1 MKKII
6 LLFLTLLHTLPLYP
20 QNLFNLI
27 KPSRNILRQIKYPIN
42 IQRVTIVET
51 SHLENA
57 IRIASFQSSMRQ
69 HEELYK
75 QRMLEYNNKPVWY
88 LTQNI
93 KQFNC
98 KPENLYGTYSYLS
111 ICSRYMSGKEWK
123 NPNVSA
129 EFVIDRRLLQL
140 FYGDILEKYNNGS
153 TSILPQFNEFMIN
166 APAIIHP
173 LAKTNEFTKLSS
185 IKVQLAAY
193 RTRGI
198 KGILDIFF
206 KDLNTFNKSNN
217 LMSIPEDVVKGTYLE
232 AKLWADYY
240 DLKWE

>member
-6 LLFLTLLHTLPLYP
+6 LLFLTLLPTLPLYP

-51 SHLENA
+51 AHLENA
-57 IRIASFQSSMRQ
+57 IRIASFKSTMRQ
-69 HEELYK
+69 HEELYR

-129 EFVIDRRLLQL
+129 EFIIDRRLLQL
-140 FYGDILEKYNNGS
+140 FYRDILEKYNNGS
-153 TSILPQFNEFMIN
+153 ISILPQFNEFMIN

-173 LAKTNEFTKLSS
+173 LAKTNEFTKLSN
-185 IKVQLAAY
+185 IKVQLATY

-206 KDLNTFNKSNN
+206 EDLNTFNKSNN

-232 AKLWADYY
+232 AKLWTDYY
-240 DLKWE
+240 GLKWK

>member
-140 FYGDILEKYNNGS
+140 FYGDILGFFHS
-153 TSILPQFNEFMIN
+153 LP
-166 APAIIHP
+166 
-173 LAKTNEFTKLSS
+173 
-185 IKVQLAAY
+185 
-193 RTRGI
+193 
-198 KGILDIFF
+198 DI
-206 KDLNTFNKSNN
+206 
-217 LMSIPEDVVKGTYLE
+217 YLE
-232 AKLWADYY
+232 QI
-240 DLKWE
+240 LK